1 MMTNLVTSF
10 KIYAPSLK
18 EGVLFLYLSLI
29 SLFAQNPIYQLRLH
43 LNDSAFLQLPIIL
56 KKDSIT
62 IPAYSSVNKNTSFL
76 KKDND
81 SIRFSISIYEN
92 ICLLKKQNQT
102 DYQGIWI
109 KYSANNNSYK
119 IKCSISSLFKYN
131 VDINKM
137 QSFPHKW
144 KFNILSKNK
153 TYTAYGTFQFFND
166 NILPHLSGSIATPYG
181 DLGHLGGFIKNDSV
195 FLSVFNGSF
204 ATYLVG
210 KLFYSTQQKLD
221 SIQGYIYYG
230 SWSVEKFSA
239 IPVSDISMKNQIQLN
254 EIFNPT
260 SFILNVH
267 WKDIYNQP
275 ITIEKN
281 KPLILLL
288 MGTWCPNCTDEN
300 KLFTEWYLQLS
311 FKVQIIAL
319 AVERTNNS
327 NKAIQLLQNYKTK
340 LNIPYPIVLLSEKGN
355 QAPFEIFPQLIKIPA
370 FPTTIYFNKELKP
383 VFATMGFNGPAT
395 NELYLQTQ
403 QHIKDIIQQLQ

>member
-1 MMTNLVTSF
+1 MITNLITPS

-18 EGVLFLYLSLI
+18 EGVLFLYLSLT

-62 IPAYSSVNKNTSFL
+62 IPAYSSINKNTSFL

-119 IKCSISSLFKYN
+119 IKCSISSSFKYN

-153 TYTAYGTFQFFND
+153 PNTAYGTFQFFND

-181 DLGHLGGFIKNDSV
+181 DLGHLSGFIKNDSV

-204 ATYLVG
+204 ATYLAG

-230 SWSVEKFSA
+230 SWGVEKFSA
-239 IPVSDISMKNQIQLN
+239 IPVSDISMKKQIHLN

-260 SFILNVH
+260 SFILNVN

-300 KLFTEWYLQLS
+300 KLFTEWYSQLS
-311 FKVQIIAL
+311 SKVQIIAL

>member
-1 MMTNLVTSF
+1 
-10 KIYAPSLK
+10 
-18 EGVLFLYLSLI
+18 
-29 SLFAQNPIYQLRLH
+29 
-43 LNDSAFLQLPIIL
+43 
-56 KKDSIT
+56 
-62 IPAYSSVNKNTSFL
+62 
-76 KKDND
+76 
-81 SIRFSISIYEN
+81 
-92 ICLLKKQNQT
+92 
-102 DYQGIWI
+102 
-109 KYSANNNSYK
+109 
-119 IKCSISSLFKYN
+119 
-131 VDINKM
+131 M

-153 TYTAYGTFQFFND
+153 IYTAYGTFQFFND

-181 DLGHLGGFIKNDSV
+181 DLGHLSGFIKNDSV

-204 ATYLVG
+204 ATYLAG

-230 SWSVEKFSA
+230 SWGVEKFSA

-260 SFILNVH
+260 SFILNVN

-300 KLFTEWYLQLS
+300 KLFTEWYSQLS